1 MYHTPYFIDLVN
13 KGSQLIPDLFIPVPE
28 MFKMPEEFRHRYV
41 PGSQEAYA
49 TVVGLYRNRPLDKTK
64 KNNYMFLIH
73 FSQKMMQ
80 EGGFYFYF
88 LK

>member
-64 KNNYMFLIH
+64 KIIICFSGTFLR
-73 FSQKMMQ
+73 K
-80 EGGFYFYF
+80 
-88 LK
+88 